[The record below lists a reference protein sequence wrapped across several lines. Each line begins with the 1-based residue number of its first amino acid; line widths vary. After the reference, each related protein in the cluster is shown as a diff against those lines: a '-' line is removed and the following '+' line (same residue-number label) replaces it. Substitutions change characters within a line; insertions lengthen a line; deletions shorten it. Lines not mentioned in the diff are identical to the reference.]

1 MLQPSMCVTLIMHAS
16 ADPPQPLIDSLFSK
30 ELLAKSHTVGLEHA
44 HANTH
49 THAHG
54 HGHGH
59 AHECLMRWMDVVSAR
74 HRWPVVIT
82 ATRVTTL

>member
-30 ELLAKSHTVGLEHA
+30 ELLAKSHAVGLEHA
-44 HANTH
+44 NA
-49 THAHG
+49 
-54 HGHGH
+54 H
-59 AHECLMRWMDVVSAR
+59 AHECLMRWMDVVSGR
-74 HRWPVVIT
+74 HRWPAVIT